1 MNLGL
6 AAKAFMLLAA
16 LSLVSYG
23 LSAYINSA
31 LGLGEQSIFNE
42 AWKLIALSAGVA
54 VLAGFAQPSIRGIK
68 RGDMVIVLQGT
79 QGLDSATAL
88 ESGKI
93 GNKIKVVLHRNGAKG
108 EGIITAYQGVFMPPA
123 IKLVES
129 ERFGVEE
136 K

>member
-1 MNLGL
+1 
-6 AAKAFMLLAA
+6 MLLAA
-16 LSLVSYG
+16 LSLVAYG
-23 LSAYINSA
+23 LSAYINPA

-54 VLAGFAQPSIRGIK
+54 VLAGFAQPTLRGIK
-68 RGDMVIVLQGT
+68 RGDKVFAFLQRNVRQGT
-79 QGLDSATAL
+79 QEFFVSDMVPATAL
-88 ESGKI
+88 EDGKI
-93 GNKIKVVLHRNGAKG
+93 GSKIKVVLPNGAEG
-108 EGIITAYQGVFMPPA
+108 EGIITAYQGVFMPPT